1 MDLVEAIDRCKEL
14 LAKFPKLNMEQI
26 KELRYVSSIIFAD
39 CDDAIWESERCKT
52 VKEEE

>member
-26 KELRYVSSIIFAD
+26 KELKYVSSIIFTD
-39 CDDAIWESERCKT
+39 CDNAIWESERYKT
-52 VKEEE
+52 FREEE

>member
-26 KELRYVSSIIFAD
+26 KELSYVSSIIFAD
-39 CDDAIWESERCKT
+39 CDDAIWESENKT